1 MINWL
6 EKSNLF
12 FIIEIESDIITVKNI
27 PIIMDGLE
35 NKLAILIDAD
45 NTPYKSIEK
54 ILDYSHKFGNT
65 IIKRAYGDWSTSA
78 LKEWNA
84 IFREYAVKPMQQ
96 YQFTKGKNSTDIA
109 MVIDAMDILH
119 SKFVET
125 FILVTSDSDF
135 TGLAIRIRENGLKVI
150 GIGRKTAPASFV
162 KGCEEFIFIENLVP
176 SPPEKV
182 EKVALPN
189 SQTIE
194 GKITEGQELLRKAVM
209 NTVDENG
216 HVLGSS
222 LGTMLLKLDPSFSPK
237 NFGCRNLSKFID
249 LYPSVLQNDN
259 NKSEKVKKYKVVDP
273 DLI

>member
-1 MINWL
+1 
-6 EKSNLF
+6 
-12 FIIEIESDIITVKNI
+12 
-27 PIIMDGLE
+27 MDGLE

-45 NTPYKSIEK
+45 NTPYKSIEN

-119 SKFVET
+119 SKLVET

-162 KGCEEFIFIENLVP
+162 KGCEEFIFIENLTS

-182 EKVALPN
+182 EKVALPD
-189 SQTIE
+189 SQLIE

-209 NTVDENG
+209 NTEDENG

>member
-194 GKITEGQELLRKAVM
+194 GKITEGQALLRKAVL
-209 NTVDENG
+209 NTADENG
-216 HVLGSS
+216 NVLGSS

-249 LYPSVLQNDN
+249 LYPSVLQNVN
-259 NKSEKVKKYKVVDP
+259 NKSEKIKKYKVVDP

>member
-84 IFREYAVKPMQQ
+84 IFREYAVEPMQQ

-182 EKVALPN
+182 EKVALPD
-189 SQTIE
+189 SQLIE
-194 GKITEGQELLRKAVM
+194 SKITEGQELLRKAVM
-209 NTVDENG
+209 NTEDENG

-249 LYPSVLQNDN
+249 LYPSVLQNVN
-259 NKSEKVKKYKVVDP
+259 NKSEKIKKYKVVDP